1 MPEVARRAGPCR
13 RGTAAPETL
22 TDIVIETK
30 RLLLRRVTAADLD
43 ELIAIHADPEIERF
57 MGTFD
62 QDRATDW
69 LDRVDQSWHAHG
81 YGRVAITD
89 RATGRLLGRTGL
101 QYFEQ
106 FAETE
111 LGWTLRRDAWGC
123 GYATEAACACAD
135 WAFREFEIRYL
146 TSLIEPD
153 NERSI
158 KLAERLGM
166 TPLRNDFMLERPFI
180 VYAVTRST
188 WLRS

>member
-1 MPEVARRAGPCR
+1 M
-13 RGTAAPETL
+13 
-22 TDIVIETK
+22 IETK

-135 WAFREFEIRYL
+135 WAFREFEIRYF

-158 KLAERLGM
+158 NLAERLGM